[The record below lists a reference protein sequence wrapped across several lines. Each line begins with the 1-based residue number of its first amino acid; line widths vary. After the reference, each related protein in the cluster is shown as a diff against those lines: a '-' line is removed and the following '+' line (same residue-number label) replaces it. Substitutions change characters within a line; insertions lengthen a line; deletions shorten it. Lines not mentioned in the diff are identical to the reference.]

1 MVNTYVFFFLT
12 FATILV
18 QSKIFEYDDYWKN
31 RAEESQKY
39 AIEAYTSNA
48 QIFDCFIR
56 CILFFTENS
65 NRVRIV
71 TGDNLQTAKAITLER
86 GILNSMED
94 ATHPTIIEGKDFHAL
109 SERELEQIAKK
120 ITLNRKRWLVAAGG
134 LFGFKSVSL
143 SPRTIPMTSG
153 SGRLIGYDMSLS
165 TLTFS

>member
-120 ITLNRKRWLVAAGG
+120 ITLNRKSSS
-134 LFGFKSVSL
+134 FF
-143 SPRTIPMTSG
+143 M
-153 SGRLIGYDMSLS
+153 
-165 TLTFS
+165 LTF